1 MEKWFGKVAIIT
13 GASAG
18 MGAVISQYLVERGMK
33 VLYIIFGNFS
43 FSK

>member
-1 MEKWFGKVAIIT
+1 MERWSGKVAIIT

-33 VLYIIFGNFS
+33 VRKNS
-43 FSK
+43 NSN